1 MRSRSLVCAALV
13 GFVFGAGLLSSTAH
27 AADPKGKAAKKK
39 SDDLA
44 DDKVIGKQ
52 LQWEDSVMGADE
64 KRGELDKI
72 RARAGHQQGR
82 LREGREGKSG
92 ARGA

>member
-13 GFVFGAGLLSSTAH
+13 GFVFGGGLFSSTAR

-64 KRGELDKI
+64 KRGELDKL
-72 RARAGHQQGR
+72 ARAQAINKAAS
-82 LREGREGKSG
+82 EKAEKE
-92 ARGA
+92 